1 MAMQRTGQ
9 ITWCVFANDAGPA
22 ADRADVERI
31 TALVPA

>member
-22 ADRADVERI
+22 ADRRR
-31 TALVPA
+31 